1 MPEIGLKDVEN
12 TAKLAKLEF
21 TGAEQEKFAGQF
33 SKIVKFVEKI
43 SELNTDDIPPTTH
56 AVEKRNVIR
65 DDTVKPSMPIDDF
78 EKTAPKAMDR
88 SIVVPRVIE
97 H

>member
-1 MPEIGLKDVEN
+1 MPNIELKDVEN

-21 TGAEQEKFAGQF
+21 SGAEKEKFAEQF

-43 SELNTDDIPPTTH
+43 GELNTDDIPPTTH
-56 AVEKRNVIR
+56 AVEKRDVVR
-65 DDTVKPSMPIDDF
+65 DDTVKQSMPVDLF
-78 EKTAPKAMDR
+78 SKTVPKAMDG